1 MKYLPGEEEMKGVVY
16 SQTMVR
22 QQHPI
27 PEILL
32 DEKAGELTAKRFEQK
47 SL

>member
-1 MKYLPGEEEMKGVVY
+1 MIH
-16 SQTMVR
+16 SQTIVR

-32 DEKAGELTAKRFEQK
+32 DEEEARRLAAKR
-47 SL
+47 LV